1 MDARRILVSDLDGTL
16 LGDDGALGRFR
27 AWLDERRDAYRV
39 VYASGRRIESVLGLV
54 DAGTLPAAD
63 AVISSVG
70 TEVFDGIGGVWAG
83 WGDAFEDWDAELV
96 RETLRP
102 LRWLEPQPDADQSPR
117 KASYDVWGLSPSDQ
131 ATIRQKLAE
140 AGLVVELVYSGGRYL
155 DLLPALAGK
164 GRAARFLADGW
175 GIGVEDVLAFGDSG
189 NDAQLLSSGFRG
201 TIVANALP
209 ELREAVSRDVYQ
221 SPRPFADGVLDG
233 IQHWSNVEVASPV
246 R

>member
-1 MDARRILVSDLDGTL
+1 MDARRVLVSDLDGTL
-16 LGDDGALGRFR
+16 LGDDRALARFR
-27 AWLDERRDAYRV
+27 TWLDGRRDRYRV

-54 DAGTLPAAD
+54 ADGMLPASD

-70 TEVFDGIGGVWAG
+70 TEVFDGIGGAWAG
-83 WGDAFEDWDAELV
+83 WGDGFENWNADLL

-102 LRWLEPQPDADQSPR
+102 LRWLEPQADADQSTR

-131 ATIRQKLAE
+131 ATIRQRLAE
-140 AGLVVELVYSGGRYL
+140 ADLEVELVYSAGRYL
-155 DLLPALAGK
+155 DLLPARAGK

-175 GIGVEDVLAFGDSG
+175 GIGTEDVLAFGDSG
-189 NDAQLLSSGFRG
+189 NDAQLLASGFRG

-209 ELREAVSRDVYQ
+209 ELRDAVGRDVYQ

-233 IQHWSNVEVASPV
+233 IRHWSPD
-246 R
+246 

>member
-16 LGDDGALGRFR
+16 LGDDGALRRFR
-27 AWLDERRDAYRV
+27 DWLGDRRDGYRV

-54 DAGTLPAAD
+54 EEGTLPAAD

-70 TEVFDGIGGVWAG
+70 TEVFDGVGGVWAG
-83 WGDAFEDWDAELV
+83 WGDGFEEWDADLV

-117 KASYDVWGLSPSDQ
+117 KASYDVWGLTPSDQ

-155 DLLPALAGK
+155 DLLPDTCRQGPRRPVPRRWLGDRRRR
-164 GRAARFLADGW
+164 RACVRRFRERCATARVRVPRHD
-175 GIGVEDVLAFGDSG
+175 
-189 NDAQLLSSGFRG
+189 RG
-201 TIVANALP
+201 QCPA
-209 ELREAVSRDVYQ
+209 
-221 SPRPFADGVLDG
+221 
-233 IQHWSNVEVASPV
+233 
-246 R
+246 